1 MNLSQLGFKGET
13 FGTSSLFDPEPISD
27 SAKTLSETFLF
38 GLVH

>member
-13 FGTSSLFDPEPISD
+13 FGNSSLFDPEPISD